1 MNITN
6 AESLALIA
14 MSEHGLIS
22 QGWTFSFDRAKRRFG
37 VCKHRTKQISISKA
51 LTELN
56 EEAEVKD
63 TILHE
68 IAHALAGPRN
78 GHNRVWRMRCV
89 QVGARPERC
98 YDSVAVI
105 QPAHKW
111 LGTCPGC
118 KRETKRMKRMK
129 IACSRCCIQYNRGRY
144 TDEFAFV
151 WTLNE
156 NAVE

>member
-22 QGWTFSFDRAKRRFG
+22 EGWTFSFDRAKQRFG
-37 VCKHRTKQISISKA
+37 YCNHTAKRISISKT

-56 EEAEVKD
+56 EELEIKD

-68 IAHALAGPRN
+68 IAHALTGLGN
-78 GHNRVWRMRCV
+78 GHNYRWRMKCV

-98 YDSVAVI
+98 YSSATVI
-105 QPAHKW
+105 QPTHKW
-111 LGTCPGC
+111 LGTCPNGHN
-118 KRETKRMKRMK
+118 TKRMKRMK
-129 IACSRCCIQYNRGRY
+129 LSCSRCQPTWNPKYLFI
-144 TDEFAFV
+144 

-156 NAVE
+156 ELVLNS